1 MYQHANFEVFTA
13 VKIQVELFWVVK
25 NSAWMYHMV
34 HDIPI
39 CLMTL
44 AYIVC
49 EGTLERAS
57 MMNNPSIA
65 VTWLKVS
72 NDPGILKRVIMVM
85 KHDATL
91 LNSMVHSPSAEAN
104 DCSAL
109 EEILCLLWNLKV
121 YYHVHSSPPMISVL
135 SQMNSVYT
143 SYPISLRSTLK
154 SSNLCPGFQSCFF
167 PSSFLIKTL
176 YALLISHVWCM
187 PYSFRLPWFDHL
199 HIW

>member
-65 VTWLKVS
+65 VTW
-72 NDPGILKRVIMVM
+72 
-85 KHDATL
+85 
-91 LNSMVHSPSAEAN
+91 
-104 DCSAL
+104 
-109 EEILCLLWNLKV
+109 
-121 YYHVHSSPPMISVL
+121 
-135 SQMNSVYT
+135 
-143 SYPISLRSTLK
+143 
-154 SSNLCPGFQSCFF
+154 
-167 PSSFLIKTL
+167 
-176 YALLISHVWCM
+176 
-187 PYSFRLPWFDHL
+187 
-199 HIW
+199 